1 MPLPKVLVIG
11 SGGVGTIAALALTL
25 NKKCEVTLVV
35 RSDYEKVIK
44 NGYTIISATYGKID
58 NWKPQNIVRSVEEAA
73 ESAEYDFV
81 VVTTKN
87 IPDGPTPC
95 EEIVRPA
102 IVDGKT
108 VIVLIQNGIEI
119 EKPMIR
125 EYPHST
131 VISGI
136 SLIGSA
142 NLNGVIHNSH
152 KDSILLSPFHNP
164 NVPHEV
170 SEAQTRKFGE
180 LYQNED
186 ESINKILYEESAVKS
201 RWQKL
206 VYNCVLNTVCTIAG
220 LDVNRCQI
228 NGANSDIFVPAM
240 NEVIA
245 IAASEGVEVDGKDMY
260 LHIGDGKFYSPSMLV
275 DSRKKQLFELEVIL
289 GNPLRVAKAN
299 GVSTPILSTLYT
311 LLKMIQFKIKEE
323 KGLIKINE
331 DDYKGKSSDDYPQIF
346 QQLSGTK

>member
-1 MPLPKVLVIG
+1 M
-11 SGGVGTIAALALTL
+11 
-25 NKKCEVTLVV
+25 
-35 RSDYEKVIK
+35 
-44 NGYTIISATYGKID
+44 
-58 NWKPQNIVRSVEEAA
+58 
-73 ESAEYDFV
+73 
-81 VVTTKN
+81 
-87 IPDGPTPC
+87 
-95 EEIVRPA
+95 
-102 IVDGKT
+102 
-108 VIVLIQNGIEI
+108 IVLIQNGIEI

-228 NGANSDIFVPAM
+228 NGANLDIFVPAM
-240 NEVIA
+240 NVRGSKLTVRTCICILEMESSILHPCWW
-245 IAASEGVEVDGKDMY
+245 IRGRNNY
-260 LHIGDGKFYSPSMLV
+260 L
-275 DSRKKQLFELEVIL
+275 
-289 GNPLRVAKAN
+289 N
-299 GVSTPILSTLYT
+299 
-311 LLKMIQFKIKEE
+311 
-323 KGLIKINE
+323 
-331 DDYKGKSSDDYPQIF
+331 
-346 QQLSGTK
+346 